1 MFLLGVQDSPVPPA
15 LLAVC
20 CLPADSAQVEE
31 AQTLGLLPAKA
42 GRYAA
47 PVPAGLPASPSPELL
62 LLPIPALAPIN
73 CKPTAAASQQRLEEQ
88 QAAAAAAGLAP
99 PLPVP
104 VARKASI
111 TPRVALSHPA
121 AASDGYDEGLED
133 PFSFLN

>member
-47 PVPAGLPASPSPELL
+47 PVPAGLPASVVKMEVAFPWPC
-62 LLPIPALAPIN
+62 LAPRQ
-73 CKPTAAASQQRLEEQ
+73 CTAGPLSQR
-88 QAAAAAAGLAP
+88 
-99 PLPVP
+99 
-104 VARKASI
+104 
-111 TPRVALSHPA
+111 
-121 AASDGYDEGLED
+121 
-133 PFSFLN
+133 